1 MSLPS
6 NELVELFANNKVAT
20 LNAVGL
26 LLIIGVLLLFKRQHR
41 YDWWSWGGLV
51 FILVGTVCQIMANR
65 V

>member
-1 MSLPS
+1 MSLSS

-26 LLIIGVLLLFKRQHR
+26 LLTIIGVLLLRQHR

-51 FILVGTVCQIMANR
+51 FILVGAVCQIMANR